1 VKKLSVAYTTAHR
14 QQHTKRNRA
23 DRNSTQLTGI
33 HASWLEIHHSRRAR
47 ALRSASGMTALGEL
61 ILVTSSV
68 AVSLGLSRL
77 ALGELFRLVRITGDR
92 QPHDGPRQ

>member
-1 VKKLSVAYTTAHR
+1 MRNCTRTVTAR
-14 QQHTKRNRA
+14 LE
-23 DRNSTQLTGI
+23 NSTRAPKIGGKFP
-33 HASWLEIHHSRRAR
+33 EIDCPRPGTPLATR
-47 ALRSASGMTALGEL
+47 LGMTALGEL

>member
-1 VKKLSVAYTTAHR
+1 
-14 QQHTKRNRA
+14 
-23 DRNSTQLTGI
+23 
-33 HASWLEIHHSRRAR
+33 
-47 ALRSASGMTALGEL
+47 LRSASGMTALGEL

>member
-1 VKKLSVAYTTAHR
+1 
-14 QQHTKRNRA
+14 
-23 DRNSTQLTGI
+23 
-33 HASWLEIHHSRRAR
+33 
-47 ALRSASGMTALGEL
+47 LRSASGMTALGEL

-77 ALGELFRLVRITGDR
+77 ALGELFRLVRITADR